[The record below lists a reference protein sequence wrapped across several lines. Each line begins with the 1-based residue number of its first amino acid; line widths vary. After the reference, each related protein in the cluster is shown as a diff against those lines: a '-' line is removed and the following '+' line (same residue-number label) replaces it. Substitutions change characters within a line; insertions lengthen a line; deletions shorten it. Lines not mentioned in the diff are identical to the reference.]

1 MKYNQKIVRS
11 ANNYYEIWEYEKP
24 ILITDKFEDDSI
36 SSTETDKSEKAVR
49 RTFEELSDEEQTE
62 RLRRMSETR
71 LKAKWK
77 ILRLVDANFDDKT
90 SFLTLTTKNNIQYR
104 NEFTNMFDLFITR
117 LNYRLHNTKKR
128 LIKYIATLER
138 QKRGAW
144 HAHILLF
151 NIEFI
156 PHKDLLNIWSH
167 GAVRINKLNHL
178 DDSSNAG
185 RYVVKYMEKS
195 IGQSLL
201 ESFGKKSYLA
211 SRNLRKPIENKI
223 YLKEPLEF
231 DNSIVLYETEY
242 KSKIYRNGR
251 LIDNPVKYRKI
262 KVIQEE

>member
-24 ILITDKFEDDSI
+24 ILITDKFEDDYTDT
-36 SSTETDKSEKAVR
+36 TEIDKKKKTLR
-49 RTFEELSDEEQTE
+49 RTFEELSDEEQNE

-77 ILRLVDANFDDKT
+77 ILRLVDTNFDDKT
-90 SFLTLTTKNNIQYR
+90 SFLTLTTKKNVEDR
-104 NEFTNMFDLFITR
+104 DEFTNMFDLFITR
-117 LNYRLHNTKKR
+117 LNYRMYDTKKR
-128 LIKYIATLER
+128 KIKYLATLER

-151 NIEFI
+151 SIEFI
-156 PHKDLLNIWSH
+156 PHKDLLSTWGH

-201 ESFGKKSYLA
+201 DSFGKKSYLA
-211 SRNLRKPIENKI
+211 SRNLKKPVENKV
-223 YLKEPLEF
+223 YLKDPLEF

-251 LIDNPVKYRKI
+251 LIDNPVRYRKI
-262 KVIQEE
+262 KILEED